1 MELAVMDGTALHTYV
16 PGLSICGKTGTSENF
31 ANINGKREQLEDH
44 SVFMGFAPKYNPK
57 IAIAIFVENAGF
69 GGDVAAPLGSLMI
82 EKYLNGEIVFYRQWL
97 QRKLVA
103 MDLVNKSPM
112 VPGKKQKPTKQDSL
126 SMKTDTT
133 SL

>member
-1 MELAVMDGTALHTYV
+1 
-16 PGLSICGKTGTSENF
+16 
-31 ANINGKREQLEDH
+31 
-44 SVFMGFAPKYNPK
+44 MGFAPKYNPK

-103 MDLVNKSPM
+103 MDLVNKSPI
-112 VPGKKQKPTKQDSL
+112 VPGKKQKQSKQDSL

-133 SL
+133 SFMIISCIVAFDNNRVIGVDNKMPWHIPEI

>member
-31 ANINGKREQLEDH
+31 TIIKGKRVQLEDN

-57 IAIAIFVENAGF
+57 IAIAVYVENAGF

-82 EKYLNGEIVFYRQWL
+82 EKYLNGEIAFYREWL
-97 QRKLVA
+97 QRKLIS
-103 MDLVNKSPM
+103 MDLISKSPV
-112 VPGKKQKPTKQDSL
+112 VPGKTNEIK
-126 SMKTDTT
+126 KT
-133 SL
+133 LH